1 MENAFPG
8 AAYTWNG
15 SADEHGEWG
24 EKHPLLVSW
33 IESQDCNVGSDFVFG
48 SNGLICLEITFLF
61 HPTLQNLSQTPVLR
75 ELLKEV
81 KMSGTIVK
89 IEPPDLALT
98 VCTLKFSL

>member
-1 MENAFPG
+1 MLG
-8 AAYTWNG
+8 GT
-15 SADEHGEWG
+15 
-24 EKHPLLVSW
+24 L
-33 IESQDCNVGSDFVFG
+33 CG

-61 HPTLQNLSQTPVLR
+61 HPIFQNLSQTPVLR

-89 IEPPDLALT
+89 IEPPDLALI